1 MKRRTLVAPTVKTA
15 TVDMSEVTEQERA
28 FSERYPRLY
37 AAIMA
42 LGRTNDE
49 RARALGMKR
58 RAFHD
63 VKQGIV
69 SLKASRLENNPA
81 LARAWYEDVVA
92 RTHTDCAA

>member
-1 MKRRTLVAPTVKTA
+1 MKRRKLVDPTGQ
-15 TVDMSEVTEQERA
+15 TVSGNMAEVTEQERA
-28 FSERYPRLY
+28 FSQRYPRLY

-42 LGRTNDE
+42 LGQTNDE
-49 RARALGMKR
+49 RAEALGMKR

-63 VKQGIV
+63 VKQGVV

-81 LARAWYEDVVA
+81 LARAWYEDVIA